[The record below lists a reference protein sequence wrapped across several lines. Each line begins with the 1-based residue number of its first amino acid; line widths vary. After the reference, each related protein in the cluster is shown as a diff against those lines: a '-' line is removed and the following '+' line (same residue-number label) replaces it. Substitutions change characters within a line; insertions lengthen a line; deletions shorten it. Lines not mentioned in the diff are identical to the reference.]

1 MTRPGQEVVI
11 AAHRGMAAGYP
22 ENTLAA
28 FRHSVADGFPVIEV
42 DLRATADGHIV
53 VMHDETVDRT
63 TSGTGEVGQ
72 MTLAEVRSL
81 DAGSHAGPR
90 FAGEPVPTYPE
101 TLEALRGL
109 GATLVLDIKQ
119 DAMLDNKHVVRLT
132 EQHGAAAD
140 VVIGARSITDLLDFR
155 RLNPALRSLGL
166 VPGPESGPP
175 DPDAIEE
182 FARAGAGIIR
192 LWPQWIL
199 ASRDQ
204 GAPPG
209 RSPLVERLHDLGRP
223 AWATADTLYGD
234 ISPDHPRE
242 DLTELVRLGV
252 DGIITNLPELLRDVL
267 VAERLR

>member
-1 MTRPGQEVVI
+1 MTRPEREVVI

-28 FRHSVADGFPVIEV
+28 FRHSVSAGFPVIEV

-53 VMHDETVDRT
+53 ILHDETVDRT
-63 TSGTGEVGQ
+63 TDGTGEVGR

-90 FAGEPVPTYPE
+90 FAGEPVPTYSE
-101 TLEALRGL
+101 TLEALSGL
-109 GATLVLDIKQ
+109 GATLILDIKQ
-119 DAMLDNKHVVRLT
+119 EAMLDNEHVARLAG
-132 EQHGAAAD
+132 QHGED
-140 VVIGARSITDLLDFR
+140 PGVIIAARSITDLLDFR
-155 RLNPALRSLGL
+155 RLSPRLRSLGL
-166 VPGPESGPP
+166 VAGPESGPP
-175 DPDAIEE
+175 DPAAIEE
-182 FARAGAGIIR
+182 FVQAGADIIR

-199 ASRDQ
+199 ASQDT
-204 GAPPG
+204 PPG
-209 RSPLVERLHDLGRP
+209 QSPLVQRLHGLGKP

-242 DLTELVRLGV
+242 DLTGLVRLGI

-267 VAERLR
+267 AAEQQP

>member
-1 MTRPGQEVVI
+1 VPRPEVVI
-11 AAHRGMAAGYP
+11 VAHRGMAAGYP

-28 FRHSVADGFPVIEV
+28 FRHSVALGFPVIEV

-53 VMHDETVDRT
+53 IMHDETVDRT

-81 DAGSHAGPR
+81 YAGSHAGPR

-101 TLEALRGL
+101 TLEALRGS

-119 DAMLDNKHVVRLT
+119 GATLDNERVVRLT
-132 EQHGAAAD
+132 EQHGAAPD
-140 VVIGARSITDLLDFR
+140 VIVGARSITDLLDFK
-155 RLNPALRSLGL
+155 RLNPSLRSLGL

-175 DPDAIEE
+175 DPAAIEE
-182 FARAGAGIIR
+182 FARAGADIIR

-204 GAPPG
+204 AAPPG
-209 RSPLVERLHDLGRP
+209 RSLLVKRLHDLGKT

-242 DLTELVRLGV
+242 DLTKLVRLGV

-267 VAERLR
+267 AAERRP